1 MLEGHFLGVP
11 DVNLWAFIGLILA
24 AFATSVIAIITGTA
38 GGLLLLGIMT
48 FFFPPSVLVPL
59 HTAIMLLIALH
70 VIILFWRHILRAT
83 ILPFFG
89 GSIIGATLGAQI
101 FVALPAAIL
110 QGIIGFFIL
119 IVTWIPKIART
130 GGERKR
136 FAIIGFG
143 ITFLGMFVSATG
155 TLLAPF
161 VASAAPDRRNHV
173 GTMGVLMTFSHIA
186 KITAFGFLGIALHA
200 YIPLIAMMVGGAA
213 FGNWL
218 GRKILDR
225 MPEQMFRRVFQLL
238 LTVLGL
244 RLLWIGAESA
254 WPL

>member
-1 MLEGHFLGVP
+1 MLEDQFLGVP
-11 DVNLWAFIGLILA
+11 DVNLWAFMGLVLA
-24 AFATSVIAIITGTA
+24 AFSTSVVAIITGTA

-59 HTAIMLLIALH
+59 HTA
-70 VIILFWRHILRAT
+70 T

-89 GSIIGATLGAQI
+89 GSILGATLGAQI

-110 QGIIGFFIL
+110 QGIIGIFIL

-225 MPEQMFRRVFQLL
+225 MPEQMFRRVFQIL

-244 RLLWIGAESA
+244 RLLWIGVEGA